1 MRRPMNFR
9 ETLQYFLTIL
19 FQVVIFTPFLLLLS
33 CDEPEKVDA
42 LYVNGNVYSVDSNN
56 TVFWGMAVRDGK
68 IVAMLREGEES
79 GFLAD
84 STIDLD
90 GNPVYPGFIDAH
102 CHFLGYGLFS
112 FNVDLVGAQSWDE
125 CVQRVVEFRNTHPE
139 VNFITG
145 RGWDQNDWG
154 QVAFPTRDTLD
165 ILFPNTPV
173 VLSRVD
179 GHAII
184 ANEAAI
190 MQSDFPRDTIVSGG
204 EIVRDGDRMTGVF
217 IDAAENLIKIP
228 DADSELQ
235 RMALLKAQEDCFA
248 FGLTGVVDAGL
259 TKENIY
265 IIDSLQRIG
274 ELEMRMDV
282 MISMDSADVMHFVEK
297 GGIRTERLRVGGVKF
312 YADGALGSR
321 GARLIKP
328 YSDRHDHY
336 GFLIFNPQFFDHW
349 AEVLAQTDFQMN
361 THAIG
366 DSANRMILETYAK
379 HLGGRNDRRWR
390 VEHAQVIHPDD
401 FHYFEDYDILPSV
414 QPTHATSDMYWA
426 EERLGAERIQSA
438 YAYRELG
445 NLSKALPLGTDFPV
459 EQINPFLTFYAA
471 VARKDIKGWPEEGF
485 NPENSLTRE
494 KTLRGMTIEAAYSSF
509 LENEK
514 GSLEV
519 GKFAD
524 FIILDRDILK
534 VEENQIPQTVVLQTI
549 INGRT
554 VYAN

>member
-1 MRRPMNFR
+1 MNFR

-19 FQVVIFTPFLLLLS
+19 LRVGIFTPLIALVS
-33 CDEPEKVDA
+33 CGTQEKVDA
-42 LYVNGNVYSVDSNN
+42 LYVDGIIYSVDSAN
-56 TVFWGMAVRDGK
+56 TVYWGMAIRDGK
-68 IVAMLREGEES
+68 IVAMLQEGEES
-79 GFLAD
+79 VYHAD
-84 STIDLD
+84 SIVQLG

-112 FNVDLVGAQSWDE
+112 FNVDLVGAKSWEE
-125 CVQRVVEFRNTHPE
+125 CVQRVVDFSNANPE
-139 VNFITG
+139 VDLITG

-154 QVAFPTRDTLD
+154 QFDFPTRDTLD
-165 ILFPNTPV
+165 LLFPNTPV

-190 MQSDFPRDTIVSGG
+190 IQSDFPLDTIVQGG
-204 EIVRDGDRMTGVF
+204 EVVRDGGRLTGVF
-217 IDAAENLIKIP
+217 IDAAENLIVIP
-228 DADSELQ
+228 EADADLQ
-235 RMALLKAQEDCFA
+235 RIALLKAQEDCFA
-248 FGLTGVVDAGL
+248 YGLTGVVDAGL
-259 TKENIY
+259 KRENIY
-265 IIDSLQRIG
+265 IIDSLQKAG
-274 ELEMRMDV
+274 ELLMRMDV

-297 GGIRTERLRVGGVKF
+297 GGMKSDRLRVGGVKF

-321 GARLIKP
+321 GACLLKP

-336 GFLIFNPQFFDHW
+336 GFLIFDPVFFDRW
-349 AEVLAQTDFQMN
+349 AEKLAQTDFQMN

-366 DSANRMILETYAK
+366 DSANRMILETYAR
-379 HLGGRNDRRWR
+379 HLGGKNDRRWR
-390 VEHAQVIHPDD
+390 VEHAQVIAPDD

-426 EERLGAERIQSA
+426 EDRLGAERIKSA
-438 YAYRELG
+438 YAYRKLG
-445 NLSKALPLGTDFPV
+445 ILSKALPLGTDFPV
-459 EQINPFLTFYAA
+459 EQINPLLTFYAA
-471 VARKDIKGWPEEGF
+471 VARKDIEGWPQGGF
-485 NPENSLTRE
+485 NMENSLTRE

-514 GSLEV
+514 GSLEA

-534 VEENQIPQTVVLQTI
+534 VDKNQIPQTVVLQTI
-549 INGRT
+549 INGQT